1 MMNWLRFPGTLYT
14 CWIHS
19 LITPKIDGRKIES
32 FRGAHIIGKSDEDVK
47 AVLFFETVLNCFPRG
62 LQKIFPQII
71 IIHIQKSGLKEIFR
85 HDLKGLENLEM
96 ISIKYNELTTL
107 PSNLF
112 ENMPKLKVIIL
123 ERNKLEFVSS
133 KLLRPVMNNGLT
145 YVDFSKNK
153 NIDYFFALGY
163 LKSVPSI
170 DVLMKIID
178 TKCKRPKKEKF
189 DQEDESKK
197 AHASAIQKGLE
208 KLWMSGNFSD
218 FTIIVNLKKFC
229 VHKWVLRIH
238 SQVFAEKFAEKIDNV
253 NEMKIEDVSEEAVY
267 DFLRYLYIGELPD
280 KNNLMDAFALAVK
293 LKADELKSISET
305 IICKNILNNSNAYKV
320 FMLGHVYA
328 AEKIKLA
335 AFNRIRAMFP
345 DANLPNRLMQ
355 EPERLKKIMEHK
367 QDLDHLLRGVTK
379 MSR

>member
-1 MMNWLRFPGTLYT
+1 MMRWFGFPELLYT

-19 LITPKIDGRKIES
+19 PLTPKIDGRKIKS
-32 FRGAHIIGKSDEDVK
+32 FRGAHKNGKSDEDVV
-47 AVLFFETVLNCFPRG
+47 AVWFFETFLNCFPRD
-62 LQKIFPQII
+62 LQKIFPHII
-71 IIHIQKSGLKEIFR
+71 IIQIQQSGLKEIFR
-85 HDLKGLENLEM
+85 RDLKGLENLEM
-96 ISIKYNELTTL
+96 IYINYNELTTL

-133 KLLRPVMNNGLT
+133 KLLRPVMNNGLI
-145 YVDFSKNK
+145 YVGFSNNK
-153 NIDYFFALGY
+153 SIDAGFAPWY
-163 LKSVPSI
+163 PESVASI

-178 TKCKRPKKEKF
+178 TKCERPKKEKF
-189 DQEDESKK
+189 DQEDEYKK
-197 AHASAIQKGLE
+197 AHASSIQKGLE
-208 KLWMSGNFSD
+208 ELWTSGNLSD
-218 FTIIVNLKKFC
+218 FTIIVNLKKFL
-229 VHKWVLRIH
+229 VHKLVLRIH
-238 SQVFAEKFAEKIDNV
+238 SQVFADKFAEKIDNV

-355 EPERLKKIMEHK
+355 EPEILKKIIEHK
-367 QDLDHLLRGVTK
+367 QDLDYLLRGVTK